1 MLKPYIILI
10 IILMCNI
17 QMLYSIDTKARY
29 IAHGG
34 GEIDGFTYTNS
45 LEALNKSYADGFRMF
60 ELDIIEDTLGNI
72 IAAHDWMHLK
82 NIMGCDSIK
91 EIEVCDTI
99 TSIIKMDSVCF
110 KIECDTIEILDEP
123 ASDSDSLDIIIK
135 CDTLYTTVEYDS
147 IVTTIDC
154 RIETTTITEEHFL
167 THKIYEKY
175 TPMNMERINQWFSEH
190 EDAVLVTDKIN
201 KPEKMSSLFIDKSR
215 LMMELF
221 TFEAIEEA
229 KSNGVNFMMTEG
241 LLYPVVHD
249 KLQSLL
255 DNNIQ
260 NLAVSRRLL
269 ENNIFRE
276 LFSECTRNNI
286 KVYVFSINFDPGKD
300 EKYVY
305 DNEMQYIYGMYA
317 DKWIEEFETVTSL
330 KEVYSDKFAV
340 SYREG
345 ILSVKSAEEI
355 KSIFVYNISG
365 KLVAN
370 CSDIN
375 SLECQTLIGDNDGL
389 LIVKIQT
396 TDSIEVLKIF

>member
-1 MLKPYIILI
+1 
-10 IILMCNI
+10 
-17 QMLYSIDTKARY
+17 
-29 IAHGG
+29 
-34 GEIDGFTYTNS
+34 
-45 LEALNKSYADGFRMF
+45 
-60 ELDIIEDTLGNI
+60 
-72 IAAHDWMHLK
+72 
-82 NIMGCDSIK
+82 
-91 EIEVCDTI
+91 
-99 TSIIKMDSVCF
+99 
-110 KIECDTIEILDEP
+110 
-123 ASDSDSLDIIIK
+123 
-135 CDTLYTTVEYDS
+135 
-147 IVTTIDC
+147 
-154 RIETTTITEEHFL
+154 
-167 THKIYEKY
+167 
-175 TPMNMERINQWFSEH
+175 
-190 EDAVLVTDKIN
+190 
-201 KPEKMSSLFIDKSR
+201 MSSLFIDKSR

-365 KLVAN
+365 TLIAN
-370 CSDIN
+370 YSDIN

-396 TDSIEVLKIF
+396 TDSIEVLKIY